1 MSGAQGRRCGRRA
14 RSWVVALSCSLER
27 AGVRGSSFYIGGVYG
42 QAHATVWMLGPDG
55 MLSDVTSDDD
65 PKVGGDC
72 GGSIANEGTRAQTG
86 ECIFVIPVGQTYV
99 IHPTLQDATPL

>member
-1 MSGAQGRRCGRRA
+1 
-14 RSWVVALSCSLER
+14 
-27 AGVRGSSFYIGGVYG
+27 
-42 QAHATVWMLGPDG
+42 MLGPDG

-99 IHPTLQDATPL
+99 IHPTLQDATPLGKTMTITAQPGRIQTSETGGSAASGG